1 MKCWV
6 CHRKT
11 ETRYIDL
18 YVAGSEGLRIC
29 HPCEMRV
36 IEFIQGLSR
45 FLHRLRR
52 AGPVKESNSNE
63 Q

>member
-11 ETRYIDL
+11 ETRYVDL

-29 HPCEMRV
+29 HACEMRV
-36 IEFIQGLSR
+36 VEFIQGLSR
-45 FLHRLRR
+45 FLFRLQWAGR
-52 AGPVKESNSNE
+52 AKKEATT
-63 Q
+63 